1 MQLQKSVRL
10 LVRAIRNFSS
20 LCQVR
25 FDDRGE
31 DEMISMICL
40 SGMLF
45 VIICELAAIYEAING
60 GHENE
65 K

>member
-1 MQLQKSVRL
+1 M
-10 LVRAIRNFSS
+10 
-20 LCQVR
+20 R

-31 DEMISMICL
+31 DERISMICL
-40 SGMLF
+40 CGMLF

>member
-1 MQLQKSVRL
+1 M
-10 LVRAIRNFSS
+10 
-20 LCQVR
+20 R

-31 DEMISMICL
+31 GEMISMICL